1 MKKSISL
8 ILALILLTG
17 LFTGCSTQSL
27 LLEETETKELLTA
40 EKETISHVDK
50 TEEKTEEINHG
61 DDFEPEEPATEELPT
76 EPVAPSPNGHMLDGK
91 KVIFIGNSYTYYGN
105 AVITNARSNL
115 KQSKRGNNK
124 GYFYQI
130 CKNNG
135 ANVNV
140 TNWTYGGHSLSDIFV
155 KCAANRG
162 CDGTEHQ
169 TYLTDRYYDYVFI
182 QEGGQQYD
190 ISLDQIEMVLNFFR
204 EANPNTKFFF
214 LVQRAYYDSAD
225 VADSLPLLKKLP
237 DYGVTVVEWGA
248 LVDDIIKG
256 KTQVPGGLLTY
267 NQNSFIVDQ
276 SASDGF
282 HPNMLTGYITAQ
294 MAYSA
299 ATGES
304 AVGQDYSFAT
314 NPAVNTAF
322 SPLTFID
329 KYYKR
334 GKTNMLDI
342 FQSPADMRGLQ
353 TLMDQYLAEH
363 RYKTY

>member
-1 MKKSISL
+1 L
-8 ILALILLTG
+8 D
-17 LFTGCSTQSL
+17 
-27 LLEETETKELLTA
+27 ETETAETKEPLTA
-40 EKETISHVDK
+40 EQETINHGD
-50 TEEKTEEINHG
+50 ETEEINHG
-61 DDFEPEEPATEELPT
+61 DDVDPEEPATEETPT
-76 EPVAPSPNGHMLDGK
+76 EPVAPSPSGHVLDGK

-140 TNWTYGGHSLSDIFV
+140 TNWTFGGHALSDIFI

-169 TYLTDRYYDYVFI
+169 SYLTDHYYDYVFI
-182 QEGGQQYD
+182 QEGGQLCN
-190 ISLDQIEMVLNFFR
+190 ITLEKIEMVINFFR
-204 EANPNTKFFF
+204 EANPNTKFFL
-214 LVQRAYYDSAD
+214 LVQRVYYDREEI
-225 VADSLPLLKKLP
+225 ADSLPLLKKLP

-256 KTQVPGGLLTY
+256 KTQVPGATLTY

-304 AVGQDYSFAT
+304 AVGEDYSFCT
-314 NPAVNTAF
+314 NSAVNSAF

-334 GKTNMLDI
+334 GTTNMLDI
-342 FQSPADMRGLQ
+342 FKSPADMRGLQ

-363 RYKTY
+363 RYRNY